1 MANKCDKWMKK
12 LQELSGAVDFSYNPF
27 EDVLKTPSPSANFV
41 FGNTHGLP
49 RGYTMVLY
57 GPQKGGKTLLTN
69 LMVGKLHQTDPD
81 AIAIKFDTEMRTNV
95 QLTELPLKNFGIDEN
110 RYIVYHVNSPEE
122 IFNRIENEVQAMIQ
136 DGAPIKLVIVDSIT
150 GIQGRR
156 AMNAK
161 DGVMTQQIGDEAA
174 TLQVGLK
181 RILPVIRRGKIG
193 LILTTQLRADMDPNA
208 KYNSQSTKLNGNG
221 EAVKM
226 AGAWA
231 LKHFGEYFVYVERN
245 IHKDGRQDLQG
256 NDLAIKG
263 LKDMED
269 HEEQTGHKIRIFMR
283 DSSVGPK
290 GRCGEF
296 TIDYYKGIINT
307 HEEVFALSIA
317 RGIIERPNNRTYVL
331 AGWKDGKWDSKD
343 KYIEAIKTDPAL
355 YKEIVDRVEK
365 QDLDAMKT
373 GEYAHGI
380 NASDADLKEI
390 QERADKEE

>member
-1 MANKCDKWMKK
+1 MANKWMKK
-12 LQELSGAVDFSYNPF
+12 LQELSGAVDFHYNPF
-27 EDVLKTPSPSANFV
+27 EDVLKTPSPSTNFV

-69 LMVGKLHQTDPD
+69 LMVGQLHQTDPD
-81 AIAIKFDTEMRTNV
+81 AIAVKFDTEMRTNI
-95 QLTELPLKNFGIDEN
+95 QLTELPLKNFGIDES
-110 RYIVYHVNSPEE
+110 RYMVYDVNSPEE

-136 DGAPIKLVIVDSIT
+136 AGAPIKLVIVDSIT

-181 RILPVIRRGKIG
+181 RILAVIRKCKIG
-193 LILTTQLRADMDPNA
+193 LVLSTQIRADMDPNA
-208 KYNSQSTKLNGNG
+208 KYNTQSTKLNGNG
-221 EAVKM
+221 ESVKM

-231 LKHFGEYFVYVERN
+231 LKHFAEYFVYVERN
-245 IHKDGRQDLQG
+245 SRGDGKKDING
-256 NDLAIKG
+256 NELVAEG

-269 HEEQTGHKIRIFMR
+269 HKEQTGHKIRVFMR
-283 DSSVGPK
+283 DSSCGPK

-296 TIDYYKGIINT
+296 TIDYYKGIINV

-331 AGWKDGKWDSKD
+331 SGWKDGKWDSKE
-343 KYIEAIKTDPAL
+343 KYLNAIKDDPAL
-355 YKEIVDRVEK
+355 SKEIVSRIEK
-365 QDLDAMKT
+365 QDIDAMKT
-373 GEYAHGI
+373 GVFIHGI
-380 NASDADLKEI
+380 NASEVDIKEI